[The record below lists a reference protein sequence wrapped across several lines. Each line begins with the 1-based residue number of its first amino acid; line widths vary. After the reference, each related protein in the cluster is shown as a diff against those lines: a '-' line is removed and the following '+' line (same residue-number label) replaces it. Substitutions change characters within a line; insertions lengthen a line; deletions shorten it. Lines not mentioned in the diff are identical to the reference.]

1 MSAAK
6 KIKKRQLIIEAVAVQ
21 EIYKKREC
29 REFAGYAADRLD
41 TLPEGERARIL
52 GVFTVIGE
60 LSDVNDKRRAFHAD
74 QAAVS
79 FLRDALINWREDRRQ
94 SDVG

>member
-41 TLPEGERARIL
+41 TLPEGERA
-52 GVFTVIGE
+52 V
-60 LSDVNDKRRAFHAD
+60 D
-74 QAAVS
+74 QS
-79 FLRDALINWREDRRQ
+79 N
-94 SDVG
+94 